1 MMKSMTSF
9 AYREYQEN
17 DYSFSVELRGYN
29 SRFLEINAY
38 LPSYLSSMENRMR
51 GLIAETCTRGR
62 VDVTLRCRE
71 INAPFRVTVNTGA
84 AAAYGEAIRL
94 LAEALQIDEKPD
106 IKTIMG
112 LEGVLEIDRP
122 RDEDRY
128 WRRIQPLLKE
138 ALDVFDA
145 ERTREG
151 QHTLGHI
158 LSQIAIIENSVDQV
172 CLRADEADAMIKE
185 NLHSRFM
192 ELLGDNDK
200 IDENRILAETAV
212 LLMKYTIA
220 EEISRIRTHLSEF
233 RAEAEGKNCP
243 GKKLDFLCQ
252 ELNREIN
259 TIGSKTPQIEVS
271 RAVVN
276 MKNALENVRE
286 QLRNV
291 E

>member
-1 MMKSMTSF
+1 MMKSMTAF
-9 AYREYQEN
+9 AYREQQEE
-17 DYSFSVELRGYN
+17 DYGFSVELRGYN

-38 LPSYLSSMENRMR
+38 LPPRLSSLENRMR
-51 GLIAETCTRGR
+51 RLIAETCTRGR
-62 VDVTLRCRE
+62 VDVMLHCRE
-71 INAPFRVTVNTGA
+71 TNAPFRVTVNTGA
-84 AAAYGEAIRL
+84 AAAYGEAVKL
-94 LAEALQIDEKPD
+94 LAEVLGIDEKPD
-106 IKTIMG
+106 IRTVMG

-122 RDEDRY
+122 RDEERC
-128 WRRIQPLLKE
+128 WEQIQPLLKAALE
-138 ALDVFDA
+138 AFDA
-145 ERTREG
+145 ERAREG
-151 QHTLGHI
+151 RHTLEHI
-158 LSQIAIIENSVDQV
+158 LSQIALIGDSLDQV
-172 CLRADEADAMIKE
+172 RLHADEAEAMIKE
-185 NLHSRFM
+185 NLRGRFV
-192 ELLGDNDK
+192 ELLGDK

-220 EEISRIRTHLSEF
+220 EEISRIRSHLSEF
-233 RAEAEGKNCP
+233 RAEAERGASP

>member
-1 MMKSMTSF
+1 MTAY
-9 AYREYQEN
+9 AYREQQEK
-17 DYSFSVELRGYN
+17 DYGFSVELRGYN
-29 SRFLEINAY
+29 NRFLEINAY
-38 LPSYLSSMENRMR
+38 LPPYLSPLENRMR
-51 GLIAETCTRGR
+51 LLIAETCSRGR
-62 VDVTLRCRE
+62 IDLTVRYRGANT
-71 INAPFRVTVNTGA
+71 PFRVTVNTGA

-94 LAEALQIDEKPD
+94 LAETMGIDEEPD
-106 IKTIMG
+106 IKTIMA

-122 RDEDRY
+122 RDEERC
-128 WRRIQPLLKE
+128 WERIFPQLKA
-138 ALDVFDA
+138 ALEVFDA
-145 ERTREG
+145 ERIREG
-151 QHTLGHI
+151 QHTLEHI
-158 LSQIAIIENSVDQV
+158 LSQVVIIEDSMDLV
-172 CLRADEADAMIKE
+172 CLHADETEAMIKE
-185 NLHSRFM
+185 NLRSRFV
-192 ELLGDNDK
+192 ELLGDK

-220 EEISRIRTHLSEF
+220 EEISRIRSHLSEF
-233 RAEAEGKNCP
+233 RTEAERKASP

>member
-1 MMKSMTSF
+1 MKSMTGF
-9 AYREYQEN
+9 ASQERQEKEY
-17 DYSFSVELRGYN
+17 SLSVELRGYN
-29 SRFLEINAY
+29 SRFLDITAY
-38 LPSYLSSMENRMR
+38 LPPYLSSLEQRIR
-51 GLIAETCTRGR
+51 GLITELCVRGR
-62 VDVTLRCRE
+62 IDVTIRYRE
-71 INAPFRVTVNTGA
+71 PNAPFRVAVNTEA
-84 AAAYGEAIRL
+84 AMAYGEAVKL
-94 LAEALQIDEKPD
+94 LAKILDINEKPD
-106 IKTIMG
+106 IRSIMG

-122 RDEDRY
+122 RNEELYWERIEPPLKAALEEFDR
-128 WRRIQPLLKE
+128 
-138 ALDVFDA
+138 

-151 QHTLGHI
+151 RHTGEHI
-158 LSQIAIIENSVDQV
+158 LSQIAVIEDSLDLVDRCAGEV
-172 CLRADEADAMIKE
+172 DNLVKE
-185 NLHSRFM
+185 NLRGRFT
-192 ELLGDNDK
+192 ELLGDS
-200 IDENRILAETAV
+200 IDENRILAEAAV

-220 EEISRIRTHLSEF
+220 EEISRIRSHLFEF
-233 RAEAEGKNCP
+233 RAETERNASP

>member
-1 MMKSMTSF
+1 MMKSMTGF
-9 AYREYQEN
+9 AYREHQEK

-29 SRFLEINAY
+29 NRFLEINIY
-38 LPSYLSSMENRMR
+38 LPPYLSSMENRMR
-51 GLIAETCTRGR
+51 ELIVETCTRGR
-62 VDVTLRCRE
+62 IDVTLRCRE
-71 INAPFRVTVNTGA
+71 INAPFSVTVNTAA
-84 AAAYGEAIRL
+84 AAAYGDAIKL
-94 LAEALQIDEKPD
+94 LAEALQIDEKSD

-112 LEGVLEIDRP
+112 LEGVLEINRP

-128 WRRIQPLLKE
+128 WRRIRPLLKE

-151 QHTLGHI
+151 RHTLEHI
-158 LSQIAIIENSVDQV
+158 LSQITVIEDSLNRV
-172 CLRADEADAMIKE
+172 CLHADEAEAMIKE
-185 NLHSRFM
+185 NLRSRFV
-192 ELLGDNDK
+192 ELLGDSDK

-220 EEISRIRTHLSEF
+220 EEISRIRAHLGEF